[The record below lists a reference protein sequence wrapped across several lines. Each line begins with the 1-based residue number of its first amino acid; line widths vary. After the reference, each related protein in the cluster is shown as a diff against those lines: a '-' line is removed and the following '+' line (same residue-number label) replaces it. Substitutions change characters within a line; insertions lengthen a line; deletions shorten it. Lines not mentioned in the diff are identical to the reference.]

1 MKKYVILF
9 ISTLIFFTCQ
19 DSDKTKAELIQ
30 PEKKLSLEGTWELIG
45 FYNYQDNKVVD
56 SFTKQDDFKQV
67 KIYTPT
73 KVMWSKKVPND
84 STDWFG
90 YGNYNLND
98 TTLTEM
104 LDYGSKVMNQVIKEK
119 VEFKYELLLDKDK
132 FTQIELDENGD
143 RVYSENYVRI
153 E

>member
-1 MKKYVILF
+1 MKNLVIPFLCV
-9 ISTLIFFTCQ
+9 LIVFSCTNSNKQ
-19 DSDKTKAELIQ
+19 QEQ
-30 PEKKLSLEGTWELIG
+30 LSLEGTWELTG
-45 FYNYQDNKVVD
+45 FYNYKNNKIVD
-56 SFTKQDDFKQV
+56 SFTKHDDFKQV

-90 YGNYNLND
+90 YGHYTLSD

-104 LDYGSKVMNQVIKEK
+104 LYYGSKVMNQVIDEK
-119 VEFKYELLLDKDK
+119 IKFQYELILEKDK

-143 RVYSENYVRI
+143 RIYSENYIRI